1 MGRTL
6 VVLAAAVLLAG
17 CAAPPASSSTATAP
31 TPSSSRTDRVGNVLP
46 PLVDEATWAKLAAHP
61 LRFPPPT
68 AGAPCPVT
76 PAVRITSFVG
86 PLAGT
91 GPVYVTG
98 NRIYY
103 SPAPDGSIFAKV
115 AWIAQPDY
123 KGPALIRGARI
134 DAAEGVRFERGG
146 GPRQGELRFEYDTGV
161 RSAGSEEGW
170 RFLPS
175 LVLISGSGCYA
186 FQIDGLDW
194 STTVV
199 MDAAA
204 NP

>member
-1 MGRTL
+1 
-6 VVLAAAVLLAG
+6 
-17 CAAPPASSSTATAP
+17 
-31 TPSSSRTDRVGNVLP
+31 
-46 PLVDEATWAKLAAHP
+46 VDEGTWNKLAARP
-61 LRFPPPT
+61 LRLPPPT

-76 PAVRITSFVG
+76 PAASTTPFIG

-98 NRIYY
+98 NWIYF

-115 AWIAQPDY
+115 AWISRPDY

-134 DAAEGVRFERGG
+134 DAPGEVRFERGR
-146 GPRQGELRFEYDTGV
+146 GPRQSELRFEYDTGV

-175 LVLISGSGCYA
+175 LVLISGAGCYA

-194 STTVV
+194 TTTVV
-199 MDAAA
+199 MEATA